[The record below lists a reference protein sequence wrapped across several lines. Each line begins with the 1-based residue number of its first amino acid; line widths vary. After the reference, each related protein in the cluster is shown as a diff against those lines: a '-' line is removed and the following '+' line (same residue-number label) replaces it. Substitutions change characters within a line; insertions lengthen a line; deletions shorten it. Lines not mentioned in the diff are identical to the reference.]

1 MKAIGFCGLPGSGK
15 SSSIDAIRDLG
26 EVVTMGDVVR
36 NEARKRC
43 IELSDDNLGKI
54 AKELREKH
62 GPEILAEKC
71 VELINNINSEVV
83 FIDGVRSIFEVNV
96 FKKSWK
102 FPLIAIN
109 LDDKSRFKRLSE
121 RGRSDDPK
129 SIEELKERDKRE
141 VGFGLED
148 VIDRADYIVFNNSTI
163 EDLKRKTKEIVL
175 EIIENY

>member
-36 NEARKRC
+36 NEARKRG
-43 IELSDDNLGKI
+43 IELNDDNLGKI
-54 AKELREKH
+54 ARELREKH

-83 FIDGVRSIFEVNV
+83 FIDGVRSVFEVNV

-148 VIDRADYIVFNNSTI
+148 VINRADYIVFNSSTI